1 MTIQMMINKLQ
12 KHIND
17 CDEKEMFK
25 NEIELTENI
34 IDRLKE
40 YMFLASALGIT
51 LDVIR
56 DNAGDEFIQHLN
68 NEIDIF
74 NTAVDNILGGQADA

>member
-25 NEIELTENI
+25 NEIQLTENI

-68 NEIDIF
+68 HEIDIF
-74 NTAVDNILGGQADA
+74 NIAVDNILGGQADA